1 MMENSLAPELHALR
15 NSMIPSML
23 EIIEKNAP
31 FYDSLKVYDIG
42 KSRTL
47 HPEKQEHDMLAIA
60 LLLENNTDR
69 KQSAWLQLK

>member
-31 FYDSLKVYDIG
+31 FYDSLKIYDIG

-60 LLLENNTDR
+60 LLLENHSDR